1 MFAAAACLCV
11 LLGGPSY
18 AVSAESL
25 IIADATYY
33 ELGV

>member
-1 MFAAAACLCV
+1 MFTAAACLCV

-18 AVSAESL
+18 GVGAESL

-33 ELGV
+33 EPGV